1 MLTSRGTRVSQKK
14 KELKNWVRFDVK
26 EREMVEAA
34 ALDIF
39 LPVMES
45 AMVIAGHYAKGAGRD
60 VVLAEDVRLGLM
72 FAARNVTGKQIGSLF
87 PEVYADGSD
96 SDGSSSASDDECE
109 WTRYEGSDPVLVQV
123 NECADT
129 WDAWEPETPAERAL
143 KNSVDASCT
152 RP

>member
-1 MLTSRGTRVSQKK
+1 
-14 KELKNWVRFDVK
+14 
-26 EREMVEAA
+26 MVEAA

-45 AMVIAGHYAKGAGRD
+45 AMVIAGHYAKATGRD

-72 FAARNVTGKQIGSLF
+72 FASRNVTGKQIGSLF
-87 PEVYADGSD
+87 PEVYDDSEDEDEDEEDG
-96 SDGSSSASDDECE
+96 GSSSASADESL
-109 WTRYEGSDPVLVQV
+109 WTRYEGDDPVLVQV

-143 KNSVDASCT
+143 KNSVDASCA

>member
-1 MLTSRGTRVSQKK
+1 
-14 KELKNWVRFDVK
+14 
-26 EREMVEAA
+26 MVEAA

-45 AMVIAGHYAKGAGRD
+45 AMVIAGHYAKATGRD

-72 FAARNVTGKQIGSLF
+72 FASRNVTGKQIGSLF
-87 PEVYADGSD
+87 PEVYDSEDEDEDEEESGSADESL
-96 SDGSSSASDDECE
+96 
-109 WTRYEGSDPVLVQV
+109 WTRYEGDDPVLVQV

-143 KNSVDASCT
+143 KNSVDASCA